1 VTLTLG
7 ERLALITATM
17 VVSCGRRTSP
27 TGVINYR
34 FAASRND
41 CCSSRL
47 NTSVELTTLTGIR

>member
-1 VTLTLG
+1 MTLKLG

-17 VVSCGRRTSP
+17 VVFCGRRTSP
-27 TGVINYR
+27 TRVPNYR
-34 FAASRND
+34 FAGARDD